1 MRNALQY
8 LRHSCVCRSQQP
20 ANGVRETS
28 GAASNAAYVSGFTKC
43 SSFPQLQAAASEV
56 STRFLPF
63 SLCLPEINFA
73 ESLAKM
79 SGWFLGRGGGKK
91 KNWQRRL
98 STPPSFLFL
107 FHLSFALSVALSLS
121 PFGLFVLNSHCS
133 PFQESLHLLLAG
145 GSRQHPDERF

>member
-91 KNWQRRL
+91 KKL
-98 STPPSFLFL
+98 AASSLHPSFFPVSFSSLFR
-107 FHLSFALSVALSLS
+107 ALGRALTLPLRSLCLELSLFS
-121 PFGLFVLNSHCS
+121 FSGKFA
-133 PFQESLHLLLAG
+133 FAAG
-145 GSRQHPDERF
+145 RRKPTTSR